1 MMSYIRLMGLDAIME
16 GNGGKEVVMSG
27 LEKEELA
34 DRIKGMTPEEQT
46 TVAGNL
52 PDGILWSELLKRFTE
67 RTIQVENVRKDM
79 E

>member
-1 MMSYIRLMGLDAIME
+1 
-16 GNGGKEVVMSG
+16 MSG

-46 TVAGNL
+46 IVGENL
-52 PDGILWSELLKRFTE
+52 PDGVLWSELLKRFTE
-67 RTIQVENVRKDM
+67 RTIQVENVRKDV